1 MVKLIATSVV
11 RGSFQGESHGGVYLV
26 DTDKI
31 TAYQTVDWNKM
42 DIDWRGRGWDRG
54 LRGIA
59 FFDDR
64 IFIAASDEIFVYSPE
79 FKLIKSY
86 ANPYLKHCHEICRY
100 RDHIFITST
109 AYDSVVIFDPAKE
122 QFVSAVH
129 IDTNGFKFFA
139 KNYDPNG
146 DDGPLQLNK
155 LHINNVFCNDAGF
168 YVSGLKTK
176 ALLTIKGP
184 RIGVAATLPGGVHNA
199 QPFQDGVMFN
209 DTQSD
214 VVRYVSPNEQKAFKT
229 PSFAPG
235 ELSHVGLDE
244 SNIARPGFGRGLC
257 PISDSVIAAG
267 SSPSTIS
274 VYDLQSNETL
284 HQFNL
289 SKDVRNAIHGLEVWP
304 FD

>member
-1 MVKLIATSVV
+1 
-11 RGSFQGESHGGVYLV
+11 
-26 DTDKI
+26 
-31 TAYQTVDWNKM
+31 
-42 DIDWRGRGWDRG
+42 
-54 LRGIA
+54 
-59 FFDDR
+59 
-64 IFIAASDEIFVYSPE
+64 
-79 FKLIKSY
+79 
-86 ANPYLKHCHEICRY
+86 
-100 RDHIFITST
+100 
-109 AYDSVVIFDPAKE
+109 
-122 QFVSAVH
+122 
-129 IDTNGFKFFA
+129 
-139 KNYDPNG
+139 
-146 DDGPLQLNK
+146 
-155 LHINNVFCNDAGF
+155 
-168 YVSGLKTK
+168 
-176 ALLTIKGP
+176 
-184 RIGVAATLPGGVHNA
+184 
-199 QPFQDGVMFN
+199 MFN

-229 PSFAPG
+229 PSFAHG